1 MTRFFLIMKIFI
13 LFIISILSFGNIV
26 CQSQSINNQQTATN
40 NYAPITTASS
50 IGACVN
56 GNFNVSI
63 NVNNFTQI
71 SAITLRLEFN
81 PNLMTYN
88 SYSNVNPLF
97 NGVFINSILINPNL
111 RIINIVWTDISSVS
125 LANGSKIVDFNFTLL
140 SGSPIL
146 HFNNIS
152 SSGGDCEYADLFG
165 NSLVDN
171 PDTLYYKDAKIT
183 NLTLGNLG
191 EISGSQ
197 IICSNQNSYNYSVPT
212 LLNATSYIWT
222 LPNNTIITT
231 SLSNVDINSNAF
243 TNGNLQVKAQN
254 ICGVSNSSS
263 IAITLKDLPSTPI
276 SIDGLSVLCQNYGN
290 TIYTVTGVNNANS
303 YIWTLNNGFSDTTT
317 LSNIQTFIGSNAV
330 SGNIFVN
337 GVNECGNGESKSKF
351 IKINPLPNANA
362 GLDMLVCKYDTV
374 ILTASGGV
382 NYQWNNGISQ
392 NIPFIASNSATYVVE
407 VVDSN
412 NCMKTDTINLQVKS
426 KYLSLKFYLEGFY
439 ADNGLMNNVL
449 DEYGNPVCGSEN
461 TDFVLIE
468 IRESNPPFLIKEL
481 ISKPLSKSGFLFSEI
496 NCKNVSDYYIVIR
509 HRNHIETW
517 SASPVS
523 FAADTIFYDFTT
535 SASKAYGNNQKEI
548 LPASSNS
555 TIQNIQQF
563 SDINELKAYSFN
575 PERFEVLVSSSQN
588 SDFLIVII
596 KDKLTNKVYKT
607 NYKPNTLGK

>member
-26 CQSQSINNQQTATN
+26 CQSQSMNNQQTATN

-56 GNFNVSI
+56 GNFNISI

-71 SAITLRLEFN
+71 SAISLRLEFN
-81 PNLMTYN
+81 PNLMIYN
-88 SYSNVNPLF
+88 SYSNINLMF
-97 NGVFINSILINPNL
+97 NGVFVNSVLINPNL
-111 RIINIVWTDISSVS
+111 RIINIVWTDINSVS
-125 LANGSKIVDFNFTLL
+125 LANGSKIVDLNFTLL
-140 SGSPIL
+140 SGSPVL

-152 SSGGDCEYADLFG
+152 NSGGDCEYADLYG
-165 NSLVDN
+165 NSLIDN

-191 EISGSQ
+191 IISGSQ
-197 IICSNQNSYNYSVPT
+197 IICSNQNSYNYSVPA

-222 LPNNTIITT
+222 FPNNNTVTTT
-231 SLSNVDINSNAF
+231 SANIDINSNVF

-254 ICGVSNSSS
+254 ICGESNSSLM
-263 IAITLKDLPSTPI
+263 AITLKDLPNTPV
-276 SIDGLSVLCQNYGN
+276 SIDGLFVLCQNYGN
-290 TIYTVTGVNNANS
+290 TVYTVTGLTNANS
-303 YIWTLNNGFSDTTT
+303 YIWNLSNGFSDTTS
-317 LSNIQTFIGSNAV
+317 LNNISVFIGSNAV
-330 SGNIFVN
+330 SGNISVKGF
-337 GVNECGNGESKSKF
+337 NECGYGESKIKY
-351 IKINPLPNANA
+351 IKINSLPDANA
-362 GLDMLVCKYDTV
+362 GADMLVCKNDTV
-374 ILTASGGV
+374 TLSASGGV
-382 NYQWNNGISQ
+382 NYQWNNGVFQ
-392 NIPFIASNSATYVVE
+392 NMPFVASNTADYVV
-407 VVDSN
+407 VVTDSN
-412 NCMKTDTINLQVKS
+412 NCTKTDTLNLQVKS

-449 DEYGNPVCGSEN
+449 DEYGNPVCGIEN

-468 IRESNPPFLIKEL
+468 IRESNPPFLIKEM

-496 NCKNVSDYYIVIR
+496 NCKNVSDYYIVIN

-517 SASPVS
+517 SANPLS
-523 FAADTIFYDFTT
+523 FASDTIFYDFTT

-548 LPASSNS
+548 LPVSSNS

-575 PERFEVLVSSSQN
+575 PERFELLVSSPQN

-607 NYKPNTLGK
+607 NYKPKLTGK